1 MALVKKK
8 RTRIKNRDQSRDY
21 VNGPT
26 LQKNLVEWYNTGKDE
41 IPDIIVL
48 AVFQIVERLAT
59 KACFNGYSYIDDMKG
74 DALEKCISALNKK
87 QYKAF
92 EYDNPFAYFSQIA
105 NNAFVNRINIET
117 KQSYLKQKSLI
128 NHNHTEMMQSGK
140 AVSQANEDFVDND
153 IIAKFENKI
162 KRKKEK
168 KKKLAEFEVSTNE

>member
-26 LQKNLVEWYNTGKDE
+26 LQKNLVEWYNSGEEK

-48 AVFQIVERLAT
+48 AIFQIVERLGT
-59 KACFNGYSYIDDMKG
+59 KGCFNGYSYLDDMKG
-74 DALEKCISALNKK
+74 DALEKCIAALNKK

-105 NNAFVNRINIET
+105 NNAFVNMINIESR
-117 KQSYLKQKSLI
+117 QSYLKQKSLV
-128 NHNHTEMMQSGK
+128 NHNHNEMMMTGQ

-153 IIAKFENKI
+153 IISKFESKI

-168 KKKLAEFEVSTNE
+168 KKKLTEFEVDANE